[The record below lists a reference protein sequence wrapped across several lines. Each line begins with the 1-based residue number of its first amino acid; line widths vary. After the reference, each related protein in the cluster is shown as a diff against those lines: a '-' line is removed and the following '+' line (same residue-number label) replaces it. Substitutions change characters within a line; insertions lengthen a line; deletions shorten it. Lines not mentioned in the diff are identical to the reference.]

1 MRSISNVFP
10 TEKVNLVKQDGREFN
25 EIEAKV
31 DPKKIFIDDANIPIE
46 KDDKIIRKLHNG
58 ITETYIVVDPG
69 FYKGIGPIPDHYQ
82 ISVESENSLR
92 EKQIKPS
99 SIIINNN
106 GQNSKANINST
117 DNSINNYNHGNK
129 VFNELKDVAHTLP
142 EESREMVLKSINEME
157 NHYGKNNFKEKY
169 NSFIE
174 VAANHMTLFA
184 PFIPILT
191 NMLIK

>member
-1 MRSISNVFP
+1 MRSMSNVFP
-10 TEKVNLVKQDGREFN
+10 TEKVNLVKKDGREFN
-25 EIEAKV
+25 EIEAQV
-31 DPKKIFIDDANIPIE
+31 DSKKIFVDDANIPIE

-69 FYKGIGPIPDHYQ
+69 FYKGIGSIPDHYQ
-82 ISVESENSLR
+82 ISVENENSLR
-92 EKQIKPS
+92 EKHIKPS

-106 GQNSKANINST
+106 GQNSKTNINST
-117 DNSINNYNHGNK
+117 DNSINNYNDENK

-157 NHYGKNNFKEKY
+157 NYYGKNNFKEKY

-184 PFIPILT
+184 PFISILT